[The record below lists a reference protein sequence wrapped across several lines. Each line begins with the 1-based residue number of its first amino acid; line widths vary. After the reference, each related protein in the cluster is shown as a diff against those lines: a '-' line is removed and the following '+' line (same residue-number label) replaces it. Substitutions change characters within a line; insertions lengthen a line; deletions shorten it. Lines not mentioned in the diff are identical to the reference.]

1 MNPSRARRHRAQAG
15 TTLIELL
22 VAMVIIGVAL
32 VLVVGMFSTGVIDSN
47 LAKRDTGAQAA
58 AQYELDRI
66 DAAQYS
72 ANPAAYS
79 ECFAADG
86 SSGPTVVGFR
96 GACPGAARIRADVSV
111 AQVTVNGVALQ
122 QWTIQ
127 TEVWPGATPIG
138 TSLSLYKVNR

>member
-1 MNPSRARRHRAQAG
+1 MTASRARRRRAQAG

-22 VAMVIIGVAL
+22 VATVIIGVAL
-32 VLVVGMFSTGVIDSN
+32 VLIVGMFSTGVIDSN

-58 AQYELDRI
+58 TQYEVDRI

-72 ANPAAYS
+72 GNPASYS

-86 SSGPTVVGFR
+86 SGGPTVVAFK
-96 GACPGAARIRADVSV
+96 GACPNAARIRADVSV
-111 AQVTVNGVALQ
+111 APVTVNGVALQ

-127 TEVWPGATPIG
+127 IDVWPGATPIG
-138 TSLSLYKVNR
+138 TNLSVYKVNR

>member
-1 MNPSRARRHRAQAG
+1 MTASRARRRRAQAG

-22 VAMVIIGVAL
+22 VATVIIGVAL

-58 AQYELDRI
+58 SQYEIDKI
-66 DAAQYS
+66 DAMQYI
-72 ANPAAYS
+72 ANAASYS

-86 SSGPTVVGFR
+86 SGGPAVVAFK
-96 GACPGAARIRADVSV
+96 GACPSAARIRADVSA
-111 AQVTVNGVALQ
+111 AQVNVNGVALQ

-127 TEVWPGATPIG
+127 IDVWPGATPIG

>member
-1 MNPSRARRHRAQAG
+1 MTDWRARRRRAQSG

-22 VAMVIIGVAL
+22 VATVIIGVAL
-32 VLVVGMFSTGVIDSN
+32 VLVVGTFSTGVIDSN

-58 AQYELDRI
+58 AQYEVDRI

-72 ANPAAYS
+72 ANPASYS

-86 SSGPTVVGFR
+86 SASPTVVAFK

-111 AQVTVNGVALQ
+111 APVTVNGVALQ

-127 TEVWPGATPIG
+127 IDVWPGATSIG

>member
-1 MNPSRARRHRAQAG
+1 MTAIRARRRRAQAG

-22 VAMVIIGVAL
+22 VATVIIGVAL

-58 AQYELDRI
+58 TQYEVDRI

-72 ANPAAYS
+72 ANANSYS

-86 SSGPTVVGFR
+86 SGAPTVVGFR
-96 GACPGAARIRADVSV
+96 GACPSAARIRADVSV

-122 QWTIQ
+122 QWTIRIA
-127 TEVWPGATPIG
+127 VWPGAAPIG